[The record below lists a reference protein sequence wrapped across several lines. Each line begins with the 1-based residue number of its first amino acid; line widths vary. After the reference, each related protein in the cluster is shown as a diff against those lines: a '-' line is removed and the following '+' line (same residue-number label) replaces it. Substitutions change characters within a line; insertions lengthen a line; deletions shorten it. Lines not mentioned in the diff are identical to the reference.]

1 MLGGHT
7 NRWTNVNYKFQVIG
21 FSPNSPN
28 LDCPQAT
35 GFLCILAK
43 TLLWVYEEQGVHT
56 PYKTHSNWVSL
67 SNGFILHR
75 KHKFSPHQCNSAN
88 SDFHR
93 WYSMLKFHY
102 FGLLV
107 PCFQNRKILQFS
119 QCRLSKQ
126 NFIFYLPFSS
136 VTCHSGGRVWDG
148 QMDISYTICVLLL
161 MYNSPTHKYRCC
173 CS

>member
-1 MLGGHT
+1 VFYSVGIAFCAFLLRWPSYVCISTVTISLKETESMLGGRT

-21 FSPNSPN
+21 FSLNSPN

-43 TLLWVYEEQGVHT
+43 TLLWVSEEQGVHT
-56 PYKTHSNWVSL
+56 AHKTHSSWVSL

-107 PCFQNRKILQFS
+107 SCFQNRKI
-119 QCRLSKQ
+119 
-126 NFIFYLPFSS
+126 
-136 VTCHSGGRVWDG
+136 
-148 QMDISYTICVLLL
+148 
-161 MYNSPTHKYRCC
+161 
-173 CS
+173 